1 MVADEMDMVVV
12 VVAGGAVV
20 FAEGIENVV
29 VGGGYGVD
37 NAFFHKGLQ
46 GTIDGYTVKFF
57 SGFFFYIAVGKGFVL
72 LLKQFQ
78 YFFAAIGN
86 AQLITFQNSIHR

>member
-12 VVAGGAVV
+12 VVARGAVV

-29 VGGGYGVD
+29 VSGGYGVY
-37 NAFFHKGLQ
+37 NAFLHKRLQ
-46 GTIDGYTVKFF
+46 GTIDCYTVKFF
-57 SGFFFYIAVGKGFVL
+57 PCFSFYIAVGKGFVL

-78 YFFAAIGN
+78 YFFATVGY
-86 AQLITFQNSIHR
+86 AQLIAFQNRIHR